1 LTHFLLAQNF
11 ARIRTLRGSSFTP
24 SPLFLLLSMAKRR
37 RKRSS
42 KSRGGFL
49 SQLSNGTKRG
59 LMFIVLLTTGVIMIL
74 SAFQLAGLAGGYI
87 DQAMALLF
95 GWTRLV
101 AALALVLFAFGLIMP
116 NSERVTSWTYVG
128 GIVFFLGLTGII
140 DLFTLN
146 HAEISDKVL
155 AASGGYLGLV
165 VQQLGTM
172 AVGFWGTFV
181 VACAFLAG
189 GLVLMLHASWEDL
202 ALLFASFRREDEE
215 GEEEDEEEEPFEE
228 FVEEELEEAE
238 DNEEELEDDAP
249 VKKGGRLKALVARAQ
264 KGAEETVL
272 ITKRI
277 KRTELPLDLLED
289 RTKKPDSGNIKKN
302 TEIMEKTFAD
312 FGIEVEVVDV
322 AIGPTITQYALRPAH
337 GIKIARIVALQND
350 LALALAAHPIRIE
363 APIPGRSLV
372 GIEVPNKTIAP
383 VSLRS
388 LIDSEAFRKADTDLT
403 FALGKDVTGK
413 AWVAGLEKAPH
424 LLVAG
429 ATGSGKSVCLNNI
442 IVSLLYQHGPD
453 TLKFIMVDPKR
464 VELPAY
470 TGIPHL
476 LVPPIIKSEDA
487 INALKWTVR
496 EMERRLDVLS
506 LAGMRNIADY
516 NKKHDEQMPYIV
528 FVIDELADLMA
539 QASRDVEALIVRIAQ
554 MARAVGIHLVLATQ
568 RPSVDVITGTIK
580 ANIPTRIAFAVA
592 SQTDSRTIL
601 DYAGAE
607 KLLGRGDMLFM
618 SPSLSKA
625 RRMQGA
631 FLSDKEIKAVVK
643 ALKDES
649 VPDYNYDITED
660 HKNGQT
666 VLDGEDNDP
675 LLEDALEV
683 VIASGKASTS
693 LLQRRLKIGYS
704 RAARIMDILEDR
716 GAISGQEGSKP
727 REVLISSVDEL
738 YGGDANTEEEPHGVF
753 MDDQDTEESD
763 EDSDTDDEYLGG
775 NERFEDEDED
785 KEDSD
790 EDDAFEEEDEDED
803 DR

>member
-1 LTHFLLAQNF
+1 
-11 ARIRTLRGSSFTP
+11 
-24 SPLFLLLSMAKRR
+24 MAKRR
-37 RKRSS
+37 RKRRAQ
-42 KSRGGFL
+42 SRGGFM
-49 SQLSNGTKRG
+49 SQLSQGTKRG
-59 LMFIVLLTTGVIMIL
+59 LLFILLLATGVLMIL
-74 SAFQLAGLAGGYI
+74 SAFQLAGIAGGYI
-87 DQAMALLF
+87 DQTMALLF

-101 AALALVLFAFGLIMP
+101 AALALMLFAFGIIMP
-116 NSERVTSWTYVG
+116 NSERVTPWTYVG
-128 GIVFFLGLTGII
+128 GIVFFLGLTGMI
-140 DLFTLN
+140 DLFTLKN
-146 HAEISDKVL
+146 IEMSDKIL

-172 AVGFWGTFV
+172 TVGFWGTFV
-181 VACAFLAG
+181 VACTFLAG
-189 GLVLMLHASWEDL
+189 GLILMLHASWEDL
-202 ALLFASFRREDEE
+202 SLLLGSFRREK
-215 GEEEDEEEEPFEE
+215 EDVDEEEPFEE
-228 FVEEELEEAE
+228 FEEEADSEEDVTDE
-238 DNEEELEDDAP
+238 DTDQDAIEP
-249 VKKGGRLKALVARAQ
+249 IKKGGRLKALVARAQ
-264 KGAEETVL
+264 KGQEETVL
-272 ITKRI
+272 MTKRVQ
-277 KRTELPLDLLED
+277 RTELPLSLLED
-289 RTKKPDSGNIKKN
+289 RVKKPDSGNIKKN
-302 TEIMEKTFAD
+302 TEIIEKTFAD
-312 FGIEVEVVDV
+312 FGIEVEVLDV

-372 GIEVPNKTIAP
+372 GIEVPNKSIAP

-388 LIDSEAFRKADTDLT
+388 LIESEAFKKADTDLT
-403 FALGKDVTGK
+403 FALGMDVTGK

-453 TLKFIMVDPKR
+453 KLKFIMVDPKR

-476 LVPPIIKSEDA
+476 LVPPITKSDDA

-516 NKKHDEQMPYIV
+516 NKKHNEQMPYIV
-528 FVIDELADLMA
+528 FVIDELADLMS

-643 ALKDES
+643 ALKDET
-649 VPDYNYDITED
+649 VPDYNYDITEGQ
-660 HKNGQT
+660 KNSQT
-666 VLDGEDNDP
+666 ALDAENSDA
-675 LLEDALEV
+675 LLEDALEAV
-683 VIASGKASTS
+683 LASGKASTS

-716 GAISGQEGSKP
+716 GAISAQEGSKP

-738 YGGDANTEEEPHGVF
+738 YDNDIETEDEPHGVF
-753 MDDQDTEESD
+753 GEEEEMMNDDDTDTEED
-763 EDSDTDDEYLGG
+763 GDDEYLGG
-775 NERFEDEDED
+775 NERFEDEA
-785 KEDSD
+785 SD
-790 EDDAFEEEDEDED
+790 EDDELDEDGDFEEEGT
-803 DR
+803 RR